1 MESRVPEPKNLG
13 YKLNMQR
20 EVVYSRKKNKWC
32 PYGQPKAMTII
43 LTRQLLLAKPDL
55 PQLNNIELPQ
65 TESSHICN
73 VS

>member
-1 MESRVPEPKNLG
+1 MEGHVPEPKNLG

-20 EVVYSRKKNKWC
+20 EVVFSREKNKWC

-55 PQLNNIELPQ
+55 PQLNNIKLPQ